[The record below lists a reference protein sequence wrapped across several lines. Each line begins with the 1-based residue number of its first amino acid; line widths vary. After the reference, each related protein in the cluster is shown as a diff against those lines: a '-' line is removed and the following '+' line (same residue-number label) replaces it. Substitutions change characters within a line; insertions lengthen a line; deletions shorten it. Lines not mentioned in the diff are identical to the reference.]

1 MVQAV
6 NSLNSIICLGLVYV
20 QVQDLLNDN
29 YILSFGEQKTAYFFI
44 AYTVYIRFCNNGLG
58 VFKFFKV
65 PFL

>member
-44 AYTVYIRFCNNGLG
+44 AYTVGQPNFWGDFADKLHH
-58 VFKFFKV
+58 
-65 PFL
+65 